1 MLEAEP
7 QPRETDMLTY
17 VIAVLILVAMPGPDQ
32 ALITRSALA
41 GGRTGGLLTMVGG
54 AAGLTVHAAA
64 AAVGLSAL
72 LLASAE
78 AFTVVKLLGAAYLVW
93 IGVQTLR
100 AAARSRR
107 QPTDDDP
114 GVAEA
119 RRPLLFLRDGFLTN
133 VLNPKVAMFFVTFL
147 PQFMTADGPAP
158 WLQAVLLSAV
168 FAAVFLGWFSL
179 YVWVVG
185 CLGGLLTRP
194 AVKSWIER
202 VTGFTLIGLAARL
215 ATAPA

>member
-107 QPTDDDP
+107 QPTDDP

-185 CLGGLLTRP
+185 CFGGLLTRP